1 MTAASAQSFDF
12 YISNTLEEST
22 NADGMQVFKPVDYQK
37 VSEGDVVEIKN
48 LYKTFEDDPAYYY
61 VQAELMAYT
70 RIVNLTSNDIDMSIS
85 YAEDGKQE
93 DNAAQLGDVHAGFMT
108 CVGGSC
114 TANNPFSFT
123 INKDSETASTAGE
136 HIGYEIASETQGLVE
151 QLTLKAKYN
160 MTATANGQTLHF
172 TLLFDRS
179 ASTSVGSIEASD
191 APAVYYNM
199 QGIQV
204 ANPEV
209 GQIYIVRKGDKV
221 SKVIR

>member
-1 MTAASAQSFDF
+1 M
-12 YISNTLEEST
+12 
-22 NADGMQVFKPVDYQK
+22 
-37 VSEGDVVEIKN
+37 
-48 LYKTFEDDPAYYY
+48 
-61 VQAELMAYT
+61 
-70 RIVNLTSNDIDMSIS
+70 
-85 YAEDGKQE
+85 
-93 DNAAQLGDVHAGFMT
+93 
-108 CVGGSC
+108 
-114 TANNPFSFT
+114 
-123 INKDSETASTAGE
+123 
-136 HIGYEIASETQGLVE
+136 E